1 VTPRPIIHRHAK
13 VAYLTPQAFAEHFAI
28 STMGA
33 YRLLHSGAV
42 KWVRVG
48 RAMRIPISELERF
61 TKAAE
66 GAAYTDVWGDE

>member
-1 VTPRPIIHRHAK
+1 MTGPIVYRHARP
-13 VAYLTPQAFAEHFAI
+13 AYLTPQAFAEHFAI

-48 RAMRIPISELERF
+48 RAMRIPITELERF
-61 TKAAE
+61 AKDAE
-66 GAAYTDVWGDE
+66 GAAYTDVWGES